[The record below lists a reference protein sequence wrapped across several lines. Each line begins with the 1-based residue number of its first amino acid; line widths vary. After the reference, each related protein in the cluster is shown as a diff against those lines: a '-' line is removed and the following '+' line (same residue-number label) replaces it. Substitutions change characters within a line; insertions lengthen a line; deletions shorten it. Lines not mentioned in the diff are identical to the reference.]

1 MKIANRILNILV
13 LLLAL
18 GAATGSFFLF
28 QKREQ
33 ITKGRQMM
41 SEAVVKTVK
50 TIDPAA
56 KISVEEMSIAK
67 PAADLAAPLKVL
79 EDNTKKIVDQRN
91 KIAAAVAEISN
102 AVMGWS
108 GDKAKKGEEFADYAA
123 TTPPPPPAEEAAD
136 PKAPADSKAP
146 ADPKAPA
153 NPKAA
158 PAPKA
163 PAAPVE
169 TLLEQNTK
177 MVVARGK
184 YYIDRNLKV
193 QNGINRLVDA
203 LKGKRISPAD
213 FTPDGD
219 KNNQK
224 LVANFDALL
233 ARARM
238 FVHRYN
244 SFETHLS
251 KVAKAL
257 KFKTKPALSHSLS
270 NGVFDKNLKV
280 HMAYTRAFA
289 EEKEKLE
296 KENSKLKTEIKDLN
310 DQIADLTKQ
319 LRNEQKKVADR
330 SNQLEKARKEI
341 DRLKDIIDPT
351 WREREGRKG
360 DKIVV
365 KDETPLLRKLRGKVT
380 HVNEKF
386 GFVTV
391 NLGQNNEFEDIKID
405 VDTGKQVPTKRKVG
419 IPTDAVMTVATS
431 LEPGKAD
438 YVCRLVVLRVGKDAT
453 IANIVAN
460 GGSRM
465 PKVGDIV
472 FFSESDVKQ
481 MKEIR
486 NAAKSDKSDSAASA
500 KSAED
505 ALLDM

>member
-136 PKAPADSKAP
+136 PKAPANPKAP
-146 ADPKAPA
+146 ADPKAAP
-153 NPKAA
+153 A

-184 YYIDRNLKV
+184 YYIDRNRKV
-193 QNGINRLVDA
+193 QNGINQLVDA

-224 LVANFDALL
+224 LVANFNALL

-238 FVHRYN
+238 FVQRYN
-244 SFETHLS
+244 SFESHLRN
-251 KVAKAL
+251 VANTL
-257 KFKTKPALSHSLS
+257 QFKTKPALSHSLS
-270 NGVFDKNLKV
+270 NGDFNKNLNV
-280 HMAYTRAFA
+280 HMANTRAFA
-289 EEKEKLE
+289 AEKKRLE
-296 KENSKLKTEIKDLN
+296 NENRKLKTQIKSLN
-310 DQIADLTKQ
+310 NQIAYLNKQ
-319 LRNEQKKVADR
+319 LSNEKNKVADR
-330 SNQLEKARKEI
+330 SKQLEKARKEI

-391 NLGQNNEFEDIKID
+391 DLGKNNEFEDIKID

-460 GGSRM
+460 GGSRI